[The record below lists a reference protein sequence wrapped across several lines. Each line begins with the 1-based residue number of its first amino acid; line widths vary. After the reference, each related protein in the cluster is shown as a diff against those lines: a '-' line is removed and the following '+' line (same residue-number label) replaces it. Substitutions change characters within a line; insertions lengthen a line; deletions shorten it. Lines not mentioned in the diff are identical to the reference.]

1 MIGGQ
6 VQPNCQRELNRLSQS
21 LQTRGTGAWFKNI
34 FCGWN
39 KTTDACAA
47 AAVNHR
53 AEIWITPAA
62 CIHPA
67 ASILIS

>member
-6 VQPNCQRELNRLSQS
+6 VQPNWQRELNRLSQS
-21 LQTRGTGAWFKNI
+21 LQTRGPGAWFKNI
-34 FCGWN
+34 FHGWN
-39 KTTDACAA
+39 KTTGACAA

-62 CIHPA
+62 YIDA
-67 ASILIS
+67 ARIPIS